1 MDGRLKMGDR
11 RLGPALC
18 RVTHCAALPKHM
30 HARTREVKA
39 LHVAP
44 AERGKGYGTSLMHKL
59 CREADADNM
68 ILVLMPR
75 GFADAAWTDEQLAGW
90 YEQFGFQVIQREP
103 AVLMARAPGSTPR
116 LLALSPVAASMYA
129 ERFGKAHQ

>member
-1 MDGRLKMGDR
+1 MQ
-11 RLGPALC
+11 
-18 RVTHCAALPKHM
+18 
-30 HARTREVKA
+30 ARTREVKT
-39 LHVAP
+39 LLVDL
-44 AERGKGYGTSLMHKL
+44 AERGKGYATSLMHKL

-68 ILVLMPR
+68 ILVLMPQ

-90 YEQFGFQVIQREP
+90 YEQFGFQVIQTEP
-103 AVLMARAPGSTPR
+103 AVLMARPPGSTPR